1 MTEENTAP
9 EVLIEAVK
17 EAPKTRLRRPGEV
30 APVVEAAPKTAKYE
44 VINGAIAPYGG
55 GCRDLTPIGTIIEL
69 SADLAKHYNKLGYLK
84 PYIED

>member
-17 EAPKTRLRRPGEV
+17 EAPKVRARKTED
-30 APVVEAAPKTAKYE
+30 AAPATAKYE
-44 VINGAIAPYGG
+44 VINGAIAPYGAA
-55 GCRDLTPIGTIIEL
+55 CRDLTPIGTIIEL
-69 SADLAKHYNKLGYLK
+69 PADLAKHYNKLGYLK

>member
-9 EVLIEAVK
+9 EVLIEAVY
-17 EAPKTRLRRPGEV
+17 EAPKRRSRKADET
-30 APVVEAAPKTAKYE
+30 APVTAKYE

-69 SADLAKHYNKLGYLK
+69 PADLAKHYNKLGYLK

>member
-9 EVLIEAVK
+9 EVLIEAVD
-17 EAPKTRLRRPGEV
+17 EAPKRRSRKADET
-30 APVVEAAPKTAKYE
+30 APVTAKYE

-69 SADLAKHYNKLGYLK
+69 PADLAKHYNKLGYLK

>member
-1 MTEENTAP
+1 MTEETAAP
-9 EVLIEAVK
+9 EVLTEAVK

-30 APVVEAAPKTAKYE
+30 APTTAKYE

>member
-30 APVVEAAPKTAKYE
+30 VEAAPKVAKYE

-69 SADLAKHYNKLGYLK
+69 PADLAKHYNKLGYLK

>member
-9 EVLIEAVK
+9 EVLIED
-17 EAPKTRLRRPGEV
+17 APKRRAAKKADES
-30 APVVEAAPKTAKYE
+30 APATAKYE

-69 SADLAKHYNKLGYLK
+69 TADLAKHYNKLGYLK